1 MNVGG
6 SSGAGAARVAD
17 LHLHSTASD
26 GSDPPAEVVRR
37 AVAMG
42 FSAIALADHDTM
54 DGVAAAVAEG
64 LARGIEVIPAVEY
77 STLDGEREI
86 HMLGYGLD
94 PEDPDLRRELT
105 RLRRGRLDRAGLMV
119 EKLNALGH
127 AVSWER
133 VREIAGDENIG
144 RPHIARAM
152 VEAGIIAEIK
162 DAFTEQFIASKGRAY
177 VERVKIAPEEA
188 IAQIRAAGGVS
199 VLAHPGRFRADDD
212 RIDDAVIERYVD
224 AGLRG
229 IEVYYSRHT
238 EAMIAH
244 YAALAER
251 YALLVTGGSD
261 DHGLYAAGSLMGR
274 IRLPYAFVARLKA
287 EIAAARTAGAARA
300 G

>member
-1 MNVGG
+1 
-6 SSGAGAARVAD
+6 
-17 LHLHSTASD
+17 
-26 GSDPPAEVVRR
+26 
-37 AVAMG
+37 MG
-42 FSAIALADHDTM
+42 FATIALADHDTM
-54 DGVAAAVAEG
+54 DGVAEAAAAGDALGV
-64 LARGIEVIPAVEY
+64 EVIPAVEY

-94 PEDPDLRRELT
+94 PDDPTLRHELA
-105 RLRRGRLDRAGLMV
+105 RLRRGRLNRAESMV
-119 EKLNALGH
+119 ERLNALGYR
-127 AVSWER
+127 VSWER

-177 VERVKIAPEEA
+177 VERVKISPEEA
-188 IAQIRAAGGVS
+188 IAQIRAAGGVP

-238 EAMIAH
+238 EAMVAH
-244 YAALAER
+244 YASLVER
-251 YALLVTGGSD
+251 WRLVATGGSD
-261 DHGLYAAGSLMGR
+261 DHGLYAEGSLMGR
-274 IRLPYAFVARLKA
+274 IRLPRSLVDRLQEA
-287 EIAAARTAGAARA
+287 IVEAARA
-300 G
+300 RGQAERLM